1 VSYLAQILPL
11 FVMPLGA
18 ALLLLAFGLFR
29 GRRWPVAASLVIL
42 LTASL
47 PVVGNLLVRRIEGA
61 EVRLQPDVMPVADAV
76 VVLSTGRTTEPG
88 PAGVSEWTDA
98 DRYFGG
104 LELWRAGR
112 APVLVF
118 TGAWLPWE
126 PDAPLEGDV
135 LARFAREAGV
145 PADRILVTGRVSNT
159 ADEARAAAAL
169 IPAAGAEP
177 RSILLVTSAFH
188 MVRSV
193 EQFERVGFR
202 VIPYPVDFRSSDR
215 GVSVL
220 DFVPSPGG
228 LGQTHVALRELYGRW
243 YYRLIGR

>member
-1 VSYLAQILPL
+1 
-11 FVMPLGA
+11 MPLGV
-18 ALLLLAFGLFR
+18 ALLLLAYGLVR
-29 GRRWPVAASLVIL
+29 GRRWPVGAALVIL

-47 PVVGNLLVRRIEGA
+47 PVVGNVLVRRIEGGG
-61 EVRLQPDVMPVADAV
+61 VRLQPDVMPVADAV
-76 VVLSTGRTTEPG
+76 VVLSTGRTTAPG
-88 PAGVSEWTDA
+88 PASVSEWTDA

-126 PDAPLEGDV
+126 PDAPLEGEV

-145 PADRILVTGRVSNT
+145 PVDRILVTGRVSNT
-159 ADEARAAAAL
+159 ADEARAAATL
-169 IPAAGAEP
+169 VPATGAEP

-188 MVRSV
+188 MVRAV
-193 EQFERVGFR
+193 EQFERAGFR

-215 GVSVL
+215 GVSLL
-220 DFVPSPGG
+220 DFVPGPGG
-228 LGQTHVALRELYGRW
+228 LAQTHVALREMYGRW